1 MVKIVKIAPAVT
13 LLLFY
18 AVVPDFA
25 AAQAQL
31 FKSYQQTE
39 LRVAFSME
47 MGGPDRYKLDI
58 SRSNISF
65 CQMASQGG
73 QPFYLA
79 GIDQGRDSSEAGSA
93 NSTYTYKDPTAAFF
107 IGFIPGFFI
116 HGLGH
121 AYIGKGSAAWL
132 LFGIELASLGL
143 FTAGAITSIKGEDDP
158 EAPDPEPWWL
168 SGYALFL
175 SSWMYDFSAAPAK
188 AIRMNQQAELERRSK
203 AAISIDAGIK
213 NNQARLVIALR
224 W

>member
-1 MVKIVKIAPAVT
+1 M
-13 LLLFY
+13 
-18 AVVPDFA
+18 
-25 AAQAQL
+25 QL
-31 FKSYQQTE
+31 YPISQQFQTNQQTE